1 MKKISSENLNFL
13 LCGILGTLIIC
24 ILLFNIT
31 NKFSNTSSKRDA
43 SDSRNKVTEKEEK
56 DNQTSNPNKGSN
68 EQSSLIEPT
77 PVPTPIPTKNP
88 ITPTVPTT
96 PNVPINPPTRGSEMD
111 LVNFFEQETNAI
123 ETYNENDMTLR
134 EKAKNTFTTIIDF
147 LFYGKEVK
155 GYTFKELTNS
165 AKLKVI
171 SLALKADNKIDQY
184 FPNYKDKVKDKYTS
198 FKGKLAILYLEV
210 TQSLCET
217 VGDATCNQA
226 KEDFENMKNSFGFTW
241 SLLKELGNSGKE
253 KLSEF
258 YLNWR
263 NS

>member
-24 ILLFNIT
+24 ILIFNIT
-31 NKFSNTSSKRDA
+31 NRFTNTSSKKEA
-43 SDSRNKVTEKEEK
+43 SDSHNKVTEKEDIK
-56 DNQTSNPNKGSN
+56 TPYPTSKPLEQNPPV
-68 EQSSLIEPT
+68 EITPEPT
-77 PVPTPIPTKNP
+77 RNPTPSQVIP
-88 ITPTVPTT
+88 T
-96 PNVPINPPTRGSEMD
+96 PNVPVNPPSKGNEID
-111 LVNFFEQETNAI
+111 VVNYFEQESNAI
-123 ETYNENDMTLR
+123 ETYNENDMTFR
-134 EKAKNTFTTIIDF
+134 EKAKSTFTTIIDF

-171 SLALKADNKIDQY
+171 SIALKMDHKIDQY
-184 FPNYKDKVKDKYTS
+184 FPNYKEIVKDKYAS

-217 VGDATCNQA
+217 VGDITCNQA

-241 SLLKELGNSGKE
+241 SLLKELGKSGKE
-253 KLSEF
+253 KLSDF